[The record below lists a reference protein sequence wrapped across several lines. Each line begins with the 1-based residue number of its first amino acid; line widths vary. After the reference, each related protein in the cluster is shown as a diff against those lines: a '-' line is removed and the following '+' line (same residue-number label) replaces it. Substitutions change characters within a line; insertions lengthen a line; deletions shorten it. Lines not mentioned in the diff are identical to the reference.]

1 MAKASFEDQIESSRS
16 IVEVFK
22 LATSAEGL
30 SAWLTA
36 TSKSDVH
43 TSGKIHFDGDNDFGL
58 AVFSSVELGK
68 HAVINSENYGEIRIE
83 FSGSESYSIVR
94 FTFSKMTLPDERDDY
109 LNFADQACSK
119 FGQLVGDEN

>member
-1 MAKASFEDQIESSRS
+1 MSKASFEDQIESARS
-16 IVEVFK
+16 LVEAFK

-30 SAWLTA
+30 SAWLTS
-36 TSKSDVH
+36 TSKVDVR

-68 HAVINSENYGEIRIE
+68 HAVINSENFGEIRID
-83 FSGSESYSIVR
+83 FSGTDSSSIVR
-94 FTFSKMTLPDERDDY
+94 FTFSKMTLPDERESY

-119 FGQLVGDEN
+119 FAQLVSGAM